1 MTDHITS
8 EIHPDNY
15 TITYRVIISN
25 TVNNTLTV
33 DIRDTQQCREIIQ
46 YFRQLAN
53 TPHNQISNINRIARS
68 LQLMTLL

>member
-1 MTDHITS
+1 MTDHITT

-15 TITYRVIISN
+15 TITYRVIIDN
-25 TVNNTLTV
+25 TITNTLTL

-53 TPHNQISNINRIARS
+53 TPNNQINNINRISRS